1 LPGLLQAR
9 GGKNDVDASAL
20 FEIVVLSTCCTIFNR
35 KIKPA
40 VICKDLSRSKAG
52 WFFFFFIIICSP
64 SLNISAEL
72 ECDAFCKDKTIKR
85 FFRNVNSQLLV
96 VRPDLN
102 VAAFEDVTDQD
113 VKSGMLLFIST
124 P

>member
-1 LPGLLQAR
+1 M
-9 GGKNDVDASAL
+9 ASAL
-20 FEIVVLSTCCTIFNR
+20 FEIAVQSTCYTIFNR

-40 VICKDLSRSKAG
+40 VICKDLSRSKAVVL
-52 WFFFFFIIICSP
+52 FLFLIIVCSP
-64 SLNISAEL
+64 LLNISAEL
-72 ECDAFCKDKTIKR
+72 ECDAFCKEKTIKR

-102 VAAFEDVTDQD
+102 VAAFEDVTDQE
-113 VKSGMLLFIST
+113 VKSGMLLFVST